1 MKSKKQYAKADRHS
15 PLRRLKWWLRAKWR
29 WFKQLKRWQQI
40 LVVGA
45 PLLVIL
51 LIIPLL
57 TFAYFALTMGDMEQL
72 MNRNNTGVV
81 LKDVNGETFYS
92 TGTAEHRDIVPLD
105 KIAKSAQQA
114 LIASEDR
121 NFYEHGGFS
130 ILSTLRAVYGYIFS
144 GGGEFGGSTLTQ
156 QLAKMTLLSGERGFL
171 RQYQAFSVAVAIEQR
186 YDKDDILAMYLNAAY
201 FGNNS
206 FGIEQAAKNYFAKT
220 PAELTTAESAML
232 IGLLPAPSV
241 YSPVTGD
248 AAKGK
253 ERQEEVLGRM
263 VREAMITEDEKDEAL
278 KQELAYQPPV
288 EITNDAPHFTEM
300 VLAEL
305 YDKYGEETVERSGY
319 QVTTSLDLNL
329 QRQAVASVTDQT
341 AYIQSMGGS
350 NAGLIAIDPK
360 TGEIRA
366 LVGSVD
372 YNNED
377 WGKVNMATTKRQPGS
392 TFKSLYYVSALADGV
407 ITPATIIKDEAI
419 NINGYQ
425 PQNATK
431 QYYGDVTIR
440 QALARSL
447 NIPAIKVMQ
456 QYGIEKSIES
466 AEKLGV
472 TTLDKDASEYGLSLA
487 IGSAEVPLDEMTNAY
502 AAFANSGKHREN
514 TTVHEIQNKFNK
526 TIFTHSSE
534 AEEAVSA
541 AGAYLLTNILSDTSA
556 RSYMFGTSL
565 NVTGKNVAV
574 KTGTT
579 DDNRDAWAIGYTPD
593 ITIGVWVGNNDNTVM
608 TSGGA
613 DMAGPI
619 WRSTMTAAIGTA
631 NPQFTRPNGV
641 VERNVC
647 YGTGGLAQSSGTNTY
662 SEVFL
667 SSALPKNSCNVA
679 TVQSEE
685 ETKQPEKEVE
695 ETPATTTEPEEEE
708 PTDPETDDESD
719 SDETTDTTTPTDP
732 TDTTTPTDPTDTTT
746 PTTPTNPTRQ

>member
-1 MKSKKQYAKADRHS
+1 MSKKKQYAKANRHS
-15 PLRRLKWWLRAKWR
+15 PLRRLKWWLRDKWR
-29 WFKQLKRWQQI
+29 WFKQLKWWQKTL
-40 LVVGA
+40 LVGG
-45 PLLVIL
+45 PLIVIL

-92 TGTAEHRDIVPLD
+92 TGTAEHRDVVPLD

-114 LIASEDR
+114 LVASEDR

-156 QLAKMTLLSGERGFL
+156 QLAKMTLLSGERGIL

-186 YDKDDILAMYLNAAY
+186 YDKDEILAMYLNATY

-232 IGLLPAPSV
+232 IGLLPAPSI
-241 YSPVTGD
+241 YSPIVGD

-263 VREAMITEDEKDEAL
+263 VREGMITENEKNEAL

-288 EITNDAPHFTEM
+288 QITNDAPHFTEM

-305 YDKYGEETVERSGY
+305 YDKYGEEIVERSGY

-329 QRQAVASVTDQT
+329 QRQAVENVTDQT
-341 AYIQSMGGS
+341 TYIQNMGGS

-431 QYYGDVTIR
+431 RYYGDVTVR

-456 QYGIEKSIES
+456 QYSIEKSIES
-466 AEKLGV
+466 AKRLGV
-472 TTLDKDASEYGLSLA
+472 TTLDKDASEYGLALA
-487 IGSAEVPLDEMTNAY
+487 IGAAEVPLDEMTNAY
-502 AAFANSGKHREN
+502 AAFANEGKHRET

-526 TIFTHSSE
+526 TMFTHSSK
-534 AEEAVSA
+534 ATEAVSA
-541 AGAYLLTNILSDTSA
+541 AGAYLLTNILSDTNA
-556 RSYMFGTSL
+556 RSFMFGTSL
-565 NVTGKNVAV
+565 NVPGKNVAV

-593 ITIGVWVGNNDNTVM
+593 IAIGVWVGNNDNEVM
-608 TSGGA
+608 VSGGA

-631 NPQFTRPNGV
+631 SPKFTRPGGV

-667 SSALPKNSCNVA
+667 TNALPKNSCNA
-679 TVQSEE
+679 TPEKTE
-685 ETKQPEKEVE
+685 ETKQPEKETE
-695 ETPATTTEPEEEE
+695 EKPTAPTKDPEEQE
-708 PTDPETDDESD
+708 PNDPEADDGDSD
-719 SDETTDTTTPTDP
+719 DDETTDPMTPTDPTTPTDP
-732 TDTTTPTDPTDTTT
+732 GTAS
-746 PTTPTNPTRQ
+746 PTTPIAPANTIR